1 MPGEELDREL
11 ARQISEGSQEAL
23 ARFVDRHLGYLYR
36 HLQRRLGPGHDALVE
51 SVVKSTFETAFRRMW
66 PYVRGYAR
74 MPMRLWLL
82 RLAGRELARRKV
94 TTHATI
100 EGVESEELAEL
111 REAVSSLPG
120 KQQAAVCMA
129 LFEGMSA
136 EEMAGALGVRQAG
149 AMRLL
154 RRGLRRTG
162 TRLSLAHA
170 EVS

>member
-1 MPGEELDREL
+1 M
-11 ARQISEGSQEAL
+11 
-23 ARFVDRHLGYLYR
+23 RFIDRHIGYLYK
-36 HLQRRLGPGHDALVE
+36 HLQRRLGPGHDALIE
-51 SVVKSTFETAFRRMW
+51 GVVKSTFETASRRMR

-74 MPMRLWLL
+74 TPMRLWLL
-82 RLAGRELARRKV
+82 RLAGRDLARRKAIV
-94 TTHATI
+94 QPTS
-100 EGVESEELAEL
+100 EGVESEEFTEL
-111 REAVSSLPG
+111 REAVSSLPR

-136 EEMAGALGVRQAG
+136 AEMSGALGVRQAT

-154 RRGLRRTG
+154 RRGLKRTG

>member
-1 MPGEELDREL
+1 
-11 ARQISEGSQEAL
+11 
-23 ARFVDRHLGYLYR
+23 
-36 HLQRRLGPGHDALVE
+36 
-51 SVVKSTFETAFRRMW
+51 
-66 PYVRGYAR
+66 
-74 MPMRLWLL
+74 MRLWLL
-82 RLAGRELARRKV
+82 RLAGRELARRK
-94 TTHATI
+94 ATVQVKD
-100 EGVESEELAEL
+100 EGVESEELTEL

-136 EEMAGALGVRQAG
+136 EEMAGALGVRQAR

-154 RRGLRRTG
+154 RRGLKRTG